1 MGRIL
6 PALPLYGNLDE
17 LLEESLVALDPL
29 VASVGRH
36 PLNQGPGRPELR
48 LSWSMSSCSW
58 DVRS

>member
-29 VASVGRH
+29 VASVCRH
-36 PLNQGPGRPELR
+36 PLNQGPGRVKIELVYVI
-48 LSWSMSSCSW
+48 L
-58 DVRS
+58 

>member
-1 MGRIL
+1 MNMGRIL

-48 LSWSMSSCSW
+48 LS
-58 DVRS
+58 